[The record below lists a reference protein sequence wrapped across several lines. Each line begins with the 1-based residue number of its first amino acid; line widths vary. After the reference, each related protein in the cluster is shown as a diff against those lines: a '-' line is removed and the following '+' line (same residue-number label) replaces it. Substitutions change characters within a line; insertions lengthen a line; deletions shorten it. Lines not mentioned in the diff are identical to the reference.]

1 MEYLIPGISGT
12 VETDGGPTVA
22 QAAPLLNCYSPRL
35 FGSPP
40 QLTSLNDIRSMS
52 ASGGSEGPVG
62 DFYLENILRDAQ
74 VANFVVG
81 RAMFTGGMSSIAN
94 AIRVAG
100 QYKHALSKYG
110 NAIVNSDGTPVGNGG
125 AVENIVQESNE
136 QDTFESNM
144 GNTTASM
151 VLSQFATGTW
161 NPLDEVDADTVVST
175 ETQSIA
181 ATIDS
186 GGFLSQFG
194 AFKGAFVTSLSVQQ
208 PFYTFASDWLTY
220 IENVKMMVNAATI
233 MLGLSDASVR
243 IGDELMS
250 ISPNQKI
257 NAENDVWANYRY
269 ITPTSGSLG
278 AAQELD
284 SQNGSTLQYVS
295 FMVDPK
301 GVSESYDNQVG
312 ASKLESSVINMGNEW
327 GNEIAFITST
337 TASGLDDAILNI
349 ADDAVSV
356 AEGIMSQLGTGGRFT
371 ASIASSMFRSFK
383 GDHNIYPQIFTGHS
397 SNASA
402 MSLTVK
408 LRASGGDA
416 YSYLTEILV
425 PMFFALAMVLPKMS
439 KNSGASYSYPPIVQC
454 NIPGVWGTR
463 LGMVTGLSITKN
475 PDGTDVSIYGYPTA
489 VDMTISV
496 TDLQHTLMTSPM
508 NKASIMLN
516 NHSMFDYIAQC
527 CGVDKYRMNGSMRLV
542 TKALLAASAT
552 SNVKYNL
559 TNALKSDFYDW
570 ANRFLG
576 TGRM

>member
-1 MEYLIPGISGT
+1 MGYLIPGISGT
-12 VETDGGPTVA
+12 TSDNVPSVA

-40 QLTSLNDIRSMS
+40 QLTPLNDIRSMS
-52 ASGGSEGPVG
+52 SDGNTEGPVG

-74 VANFVVG
+74 VANFVIG

-94 AIRVAG
+94 AVRIAG
-100 QYKHALSKYG
+100 QYRHALKKYG
-110 NAIVNSDGTPVGNGG
+110 DSIVNGDGTPMEARVND
-125 AVENIVQESNE
+125 IVQESNE
-136 QDTFESNM
+136 KDTFESNM
-144 GNTTASM
+144 GQVTASA
-151 VLSQFATGTW
+151 VADLAAAIT
-161 NPLDEVDADTVVST
+161 NEEIDADTVVST
-175 ETQSIA
+175 QA
-181 ATIDS
+181 NQFGQTISEQIGDD
-186 GGFLSQFG
+186 FLSNFG

-208 PFYTFASDWLTY
+208 PFYTFASDWPTY
-220 IENVKMMVNAATI
+220 IESVKMMVNAATI

-243 IGDELMS
+243 IGNELMS
-250 ISPNQKI
+250 ISPNQKMD
-257 NAENDVWANYRY
+257 AEKDVWANYRY
-269 ITPTSGSLG
+269 ITPTQSLG
-278 AAQELD
+278 AALELD
-284 SQNGSTLQYVS
+284 SQNGDTSQYIS

-301 GVSESYDNQVG
+301 GVAESYDNQVG

-383 GDHNIYPQIFTGHS
+383 GDHNIYPQIFQGHS

-408 LRASGGDA
+408 LRSAGGDA
-416 YSYLTEILV
+416 YSYLTDILV

-475 PDGTDVSIYGYPTA
+475 PDGTDVSVYGYPTA

-508 NKASIMLN
+508 NKASVMLN

-552 SNVKYNL
+552 SNMKYNIS
-559 TNALKSDFYDW
+559 NALKSDFYDW

>member
-1 MEYLIPGISGT
+1 MGLLIPGISGT
-12 VETDGGPTVA
+12 TSSNQASVA

-40 QLTSLNDIRSMS
+40 QLTSLNDMRLMS
-52 ASGGSEGPVG
+52 SDGGKEGPVG

-74 VANFVVG
+74 VANFVIG
-81 RAMFTGGMSSIAN
+81 RAMFTGGMSSVVN
-94 AIRVAG
+94 AIRVAA
-100 QYKHALSKYG
+100 QYKHALNKYG
-110 NAIVNSDGTPVGNGG
+110 NSIVSADGTPLGNGG
-125 AVENIVQESNE
+125 AEETVQESSE
-136 QDTFESNM
+136 KDTFESNM
-144 GNTTASM
+144 GDVTASAVGFM
-151 VLSQFATGTW
+151 QQFIE
-161 NPLDEVDADTVVST
+161 NDEIDADTVVSNQAT
-175 ETQSIA
+175 KINTSINEQIDQTGLLGNLGVFKA
-181 ATIDS
+181 ALT
-186 GGFLSQFG
+186 
-194 AFKGAFVTSLSVQQ
+194 TSLSVQQ
-208 PFYTFASDWLTY
+208 PFYTFASDWPTY

-233 MLGLSDASVR
+233 MLGLSDACVR
-243 IGDELMS
+243 IGNELMS
-250 ISPNQKI
+250 ISPNQKMDKTK
-257 NAENDVWANYRY
+257 DVWANYRY
-269 ITPTSGSLG
+269 ITPTLDQMG
-278 AAQELD
+278 AALELD
-284 SQNGSTLQYVS
+284 SQNGDNLQYIS

-301 GVSESYDNQVG
+301 GVAESYDNQVG
-312 ASKLESSVINMGNEW
+312 QSKLESSVINMGNEW

-356 AEGIMSQLGTGGRFT
+356 AEGIMSNLGTGGRFT

-402 MSLTVK
+402 ISLTVK
-408 LRASGGDA
+408 LRSAGGDA
-416 YSYLTEILV
+416 YSYLTDILV

-439 KNSGASYSYPPIVQC
+439 KNSGASYAYPPIIQC

-475 PDGTDVSIYGYPTA
+475 PDGSDVSVYGYPTA
-489 VDMTISV
+489 VDMTINV

-542 TKALLAASAT
+542 TKALLAAAST
-552 SNVKYNL
+552 GNIKYNMA
-559 TNALKSDFYDW
+559 TALKSDFYDW